1 MGPQPDPQ
9 GVFKHKLKQSF
20 GRFLSPCNDIT
31 YLRPVPYT
39 GWDCAHSHARTIGR
53 ELGHAAFTLYS
64 ELDAHVLAWYRNW
77 SPANNPNTKE
87 FYAHPWIITRDDLP
101 KHLVKP

>member
-64 ELDAHVLAWYRNW
+64 ELDAHVFELKPSVTA
-77 SPANNPNTKE
+77 
-87 FYAHPWIITRDDLP
+87 
-101 KHLVKP
+101 LVILWTA